1 MFRVQVVGHVK
12 TVIIL
17 MGGCLFF
24 GDDMPMKKLA
34 GISVAMSGIVWY
46 SQVRPGQP
54 RCMHSF
60 HLPSVLWAA
69 VDCMLPGSS
78 LLMPRLACVQLKLA
92 AATAAAKAAPTAP
105 KSASPD
111 KLAGEKEPLLQS
123 HNSGTQ
129 TKRRQGETPRA
140 ADVEEG
146 ISASPFPSR

>member
-1 MFRVQVVGHVK
+1 MK

-46 SQVRPGQP
+46 SQVQAGQLLS
-54 RCMHSF
+54 MHRVC
-60 HLPSVLWAA
+60 LPPVLWEVVA
-69 VDCMLPGSS
+69 CMLPGAS
-78 LLMPRLACVQLKLA
+78 LLMARLPCVQLKLA
-92 AATAAAKAAPTAP
+92 AATTAVKAAPTAP

-140 ADVEEG
+140 GDVEEG
-146 ISASPFPSR
+146 ISSSPFPSR